1 MGMASRRRSNNYRK
15 MNRLLKVGTT
25 EVGDLTDDLL
35 ELVLLGIDTSV
46 CLVRAAATCKRW
58 RRLVAGADGAA
69 FLRRFQSL
77 HPPRPIGTFYS
88 INPDRPRSYG
98 QDHIWPDVDPV
109 FVPSSASASAFDEPS
124 GGPQL
129 SLDFVPGLPAANRGR
144 RELVDG
150 RGSLLLL
157 LGEKDRNELPWDMY
171 WWHHADY
178 MTRDLIV
185 CQPLTRQYQVILP
198 PIGNV
203 CILGA
208 FLLNSDANEAGA
220 TAAAIGMTNFR
231 VLLVHYEHD
240 YSWDDEVNGHGHPL
254 TSVFTCGGCGYGYG
268 GWQYGEKDEAGVCLP
283 LFDQVHLAGRTGGRI
298 YWGCDDKQVV
308 VLDECTLQFSAM
320 ALSEHMMQWLVFG
333 RDNFRVVGGD
343 HAGTIVRIVHL
354 THSGGLLEVFG
365 HRHGDRGNDEWVLE
379 KTVLMAEASRGLLAV
394 EHQEEGYFD
403 RETRIIDADEGLVVL
418 SLDNE
423 MFLFSVDLETM
434 ELKREDGRNQSTG
447 AAFPY
452 TLPWSPV
459 MRACVDDA
467 GSKRRKRS
475 RKRRRKRPSSEKS

>member
-1 MGMASRRRSNNYRK
+1 MSTR
-15 MNRLLKVGTT
+15 TT
-25 EVGDLTDDLL
+25 KVGDLTDDLL

-46 CLVRAAATCKRW
+46 CLVRATATCKRW
-58 RRLVAGADGAA
+58 RRLVAGTDGAA

-98 QDHIWPDVDPV
+98 QDHVWPHVDPV
-109 FVPSSASASAFDEPS
+109 FVPSSASASYEPS
-124 GGPQL
+124 GGLQL

-150 RGSLLLL
+150 CGSLLLL
-157 LGEKDRNELPWDMY
+157 LGEKARNERPWDMY

-178 MTRDLIV
+178 MTPDLIV
-185 CQPLTRQYQVILP
+185 CQPLTRQYQVIPP
-198 PIGNV
+198 PICNV

-208 FLLNSDANEAGA
+208 FLLNSDANEAGS
-220 TAAAIGMTNFR
+220 AAIGMTNFR

-240 YSWDDEVNGHGHPL
+240 YWNGEANGHGHPL
-254 TSVFTCGGCGYGYG
+254 TSVFTCGGCVNG
-268 GWQYGEKDEAGVCLP
+268 GWRYGEKDEAGL
-283 LFDQVHLAGRTGGRI
+283 
-298 YWGCDDKQVV
+298 V

-320 ALSEHMMQWLVFG
+320 ALSEHMRQWLVFG

-343 HAGTIVRIVHL
+343 HAGTVRIVHL
-354 THSGGLLEVFG
+354 TGGRELEVFG
-365 HRHGDRGNDEWVLE
+365 HRQGDRGNDEWVLE
-379 KTVLMAEASRGLLAV
+379 KTVRMQEASRGLLV
-394 EHQEEGYFD
+394 VDHEEEDYFD
-403 RETRIIDADEGLVVL
+403 RETRIIDANEGLVVL

-423 MFLFSVDLETM
+423 MSLFSVDLETM

-452 TLPWSPV
+452 TLPWPPV

-467 GSKRRKRS
+467 GTKW